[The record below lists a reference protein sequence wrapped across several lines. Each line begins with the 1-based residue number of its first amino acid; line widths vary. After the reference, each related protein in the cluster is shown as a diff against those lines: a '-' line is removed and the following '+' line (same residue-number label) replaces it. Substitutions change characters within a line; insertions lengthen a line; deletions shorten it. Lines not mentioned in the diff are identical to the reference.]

1 MKKAIAILLSVMML
15 GMLSSVPV
23 MAAETS
29 YADVPEGSWFSE
41 AVNYTTE
48 NGLFSGTGEN
58 QFNPN
63 GVMTRGMFVT
73 ALGRMDGVSADN
85 EKESTFSDVKPGAYY
100 TPYVLWASENGIV
113 NGMGDGTFEPNTNI
127 TREQMCTIFVR
138 FLKEYKKY
146 DLSEYEG
153 SSAVFADADEI
164 SSWAASE
171 VSIAQKM
178 GLVEG
183 SEQNGVIRFS
193 PKDPVTRAA
202 AATIVMRLDKTLE
215 AGTLPEQ
222 PGEEQP
228 GEENPGTGTPGT
240 GGGGGTGTPGTDP
253 GKPNPPEYT
262 EEQIQEEREIAGY
275 LSTMCSNYDK
285 FYSSAIEG
293 KGVVEQGMKL
303 LIDCMED
310 ALAARA
316 NGTFISSDYV
326 QSTYAEEI
334 TEFKEIYGSLT
345 QYQKTQMQNIVLLL
359 EQRENIYTVLDYFG
373 VAAADL

>member
-1 MKKAIAILLSVMML
+1 MKKTISVFLSVVL
-15 GMLSSVPV
+15 IGIVSAVPA
-23 MAAETS
+23 MAAEVS

-113 NGMGDGTFEPNTNI
+113 NGMGDGTFEPNANI

-262 EEQIQEEREIAGY
+262 EEEIAEESEIAGY
-275 LSTMCSNYDK
+275 IANICEKYPASEYAKTVDQ
-285 FYSSAIEG
+285 E
-293 KGVVEQGMKL
+293 VR
-303 LIDCMED
+303 DCMDLLTDCMNKGLQYRENGGFLSSEYVRTTYED
-310 ALAARA
+310 DIEQFKSMYSAL
-316 NGTFISSDYV
+316 
-326 QSTYAEEI
+326 
-334 TEFKEIYGSLT
+334 TEK
-345 QYQKTQMQNIVLLL
+345 QKTQLQNVVARLETEDHIYKVLS
-359 EQRENIYTVLDYFG
+359 YFG
-373 VAAADL
+373 VADVNF